1 MNNINFIL
9 NTTNDNIIENKV
21 LEIDSFI
28 NEINNNIN
36 ETQINNLTN
45 NSYNNSYNNTNLS
58 NNNICQELDYS
69 DKYSVKDLIK
79 IIEYYG
85 LPKSK
90 MKKNELIQLII
101 LYETDENNYEIVQR
115 RKMLW
120 YFIDELKIDTYLSKY
135 ILF

>member
-9 NTTNDNIIENKV
+9 NSTNDNIIENKV

-28 NEINNNIN
+28 NEINNNID
-36 ETQINNLTN
+36 ETQINSLT
-45 NSYNNSYNNTNLS
+45 NNSYNNTNLS
-58 NNNICQELDYS
+58 NYNICQELDYS

-120 YFIDELKIDTYLSKY
+120 YFIDELKNDSYLSKY